1 MKINK
6 MLVAAAMTLAA
17 AGSAQAQS
25 TINCGGSGEAAI
37 GLGTCVVLN
46 TVSAAV
52 PSVARMSIT
61 GPNTTILTAPLA
73 ADFGTAGSGNLVTTA
88 GPTITV
94 SSNVAHTVT
103 ASSPSSWTGP
113 VSSSKPATDLQ
124 IKVNALSFA
133 AIGPLSGSTPATN
146 LATYALTFGNKYN
159 WTVDIPGTY
168 TLALTFTL
176 TSP

>member
-6 MLVAAAMTLAA
+6 MLVAAAMSLTV
-17 AGSAQAQS
+17 AGIAQAQQ
-25 TINCGGSGEAAI
+25 TINCGGASEAAI
-37 GLGTCVVLN
+37 GATCTVTN

-61 GPNTTILTAPLA
+61 GPNTTTLTAPLA
-73 ADFGTAGSGNLVTTA
+73 ADFGTAGNGNQVTTA

-103 ASSPSSWTGP
+103 ASSPSTWSGP
-113 VSSSKPATDLQ
+113 VGSSKPATDLQ
-124 IKVNALSFA
+124 IKVGAGSFA
-133 AIGPLSGSTPATN
+133 AIGTIGSAAAATN
-146 LATYALTFGNKYN
+146 SSTYALTFGNKYN
-159 WTVDIPGTY
+159 WTVDVPGTY
-168 TLALTFTL
+168 TLGLTFTL